1 MKLSQTP
8 AAKRKLV
15 KVLDSPADVPQVA
28 SIANSQMDGHTIKVK
43 KSHKKQVTAEQIEIS
58 PAAKRQRQQTKPS
71 EIPAKSSPHKAK
83 QPTAAER
90 HALQRQEMAI
100 IMSRISK
107 DGFELRNVEPDG
119 SCLFRALSMQVN
131 GGSFFDTLSG
141 LRVFFSVQ
149 CLALFQFVYCCTLC
163 RGEPFVTFFIVAHYV
178 EENPV

>member
-1 MKLSQTP
+1 MKLSQSP
-8 AAKRKLV
+8 VAKRKLV

-28 SIANSQMDGHTIKVK
+28 SITKSQMDGLTIKVK
-43 KSHKKQVTAEQIEIS
+43 KSHKKQVTAEQTETS

-71 EIPAKSSPHKAK
+71 EIPAKSAPHKAK

-131 GGSFFDTLSG
+131 CESFVESLSG
-141 LRVFFSVQ
+141 LRVLFSFHRRE
-149 CLALFQFVYCCTLC
+149 LFQFVYCCT
-163 RGEPFVTFFIVAHYV
+163 
-178 EENPV
+178 